1 MRYTILA
8 NVILKNMDRTVDPC
22 DNFYQF
28 ACGGYLNSTNN
39 TGEDYK
45 LNVVETSFDDVL
57 EQFRVSYEAITATNQ
72 TRHLRIVKNLYDSC
86 MNTCK

>member
-8 NVILKNMDRTVDPC
+8 TVILKNMDRTVDPC

-28 ACGGYLNSTNN
+28 ACGGYLNPTKN
-39 TGEDYK
+39 TSEYYA
-45 LNVVETSFDDVL
+45 LNVFLTSFEKML
-57 EQFRVSYEAITATNQ
+57 EQLRVSYEAITATNQ